1 MEQRRD
7 GGKTGKAREEEEQEF
22 QHIQVDPTKALNCCH
37 NGKINFCTCYHK
49 LKPYSLAPLRVENSE
64 EVSE

>member
-1 MEQRRD
+1 MEGRQ
-7 GGKTGKAREEEEQEF
+7 GKPEKKRSKNSNTYK
-22 QHIQVDPTKALNCCH
+22 VDPTKALNCCH
-37 NGKINFCTCYHK
+37 NGKINFCTCYHN